1 MARWD
6 LAGELFLLV
15 VRAARTLRPA
25 AVLSLLLMLLMLPC
39 AAQSS
44 RNGTYSGFSGDS
56 PSRETGSYGSLTGTV
71 LAGNRAVFDVRVLLR
86 SIDGEPAAPAA
97 RTGANGDFS
106 FSEVPEGGYVLVV
119 EYGNRQ
125 YEQRVDLIDTL
136 THVRVDLPDNV
147 QPGSSA
153 VSAAQLSIPAK
164 ARRLLQDARHVFLK
178 GDFAKGEK
186 KLEEALAAAPN
197 FAEALSLRASLRF
210 EQHDVAGAL
219 HDADL
224 AIQSDP
230 AYPDGYYLKA
240 AALNGQGHF
249 QDAEQVIAAGVHLA
263 PAAWQFH
270 FQMAL
275 ALLGEGREQ
284 PALEEINQAA
294 ANAPRGFSRLHL
306 VRGMLMVQLGDRTG
320 GAGELRT
327 FVEQQPQAPMAA
339 EARRVLAQVDP
350 QYSGGN

>member
-6 LAGELFLLV
+6 LAGKSYLLLARDARVSRSVVVLGLLLV
-15 VRAARTLRPA
+15 LAIAPGV
-25 AVLSLLLMLLMLPC
+25 
-39 AAQSS
+39 AQSPG
-44 RNGTYSGFSGDS
+44 NGRLSNWSAD
-56 PSRETGSYGSLTGTV
+56 PSNRESDSYGSILGTV
-71 LAGNRAVFDVRVLLR
+71 RTGNRAVFDVRVLLR

-106 FSEVPEGGYVLVV
+106 FSEVPQGGYIMVV

-125 YEQRVDLIDTL
+125 YEQRVDLTDTL
-136 THVRVDLPDNV
+136 AHVRVDLPENV

-178 GDFAKGEK
+178 GNLEKGEK
-186 KLEEALAAAPN
+186 KLEEALAVAPD
-197 FAEALSLRASLRF
+197 FAEALALRASLRF

-224 AIQSDP
+224 AVRSDP
-230 AYPDGYYLKA
+230 AFPDGYYLKA

-249 QDAEQVIAAGVHLA
+249 RDAEQVIAAGVHLA

-270 FQMAL
+270 FQMGL
-275 ALLGEGREQ
+275 ALMGQGREQ

-294 ANAPRGFSRLHL
+294 ATAPPAFSRLHL
-306 VRGMLMVQLGDRTG
+306 VRGMLMVRLGDSTG
-320 GAGELRT
+320 GAAELRT
-327 FVEQQPQAPMAA
+327 FVAQQPQAPMAT
-339 EARRVLAQVDP
+339 EARHVLAQLNP
-350 QYSGGN
+350 QSSGAH